1 MESGSIS
8 KRYAR
13 ALLDLATEHKEVEPI
28 YQDLESLWATITGS
42 PDLHRFA
49 TDPTFTRD
57 NRVAV
62 MREVVKG
69 RVRPM
74 TENFVH
80 LLARRG
86 RVGLLGDIL
95 ISYGELMDKAAGVV
109 RAEVTSA
116 GELSAEVEKE
126 LQTALQQL
134 VGKTVILRKK
144 VDPNVLG
151 GVVTRVGNVLYD
163 GSLASQLRRMRAELL
178 EKGL

>member
-13 ALLDLATEHKEVEPI
+13 ALLDLATEQKAVDAI
-28 YQDLESLWATITGS
+28 YQDLEQTWATITGS
-42 PDLHRFA
+42 KDLHRFA

-57 NRVAV
+57 QRVMV

-69 RVRPM
+69 RVRPV
-74 TENFVH
+74 TENFVI
-80 LLARRG
+80 LLARRH

-95 ISYGELMDKAAGVV
+95 VSYGELMDKAAGVV

-116 GELSAEVEKE
+116 GELSPEVEKE
-126 LQTALQQL
+126 LQAALHQL

-163 GSLASQLRRMRAELL
+163 GSLASQLRRMRSDLL
-178 EKGL
+178 EKGV